1 VTRQLQTTRLSLTPV
16 SLDDAPFIQAEF
28 PHWDIVEF
36 MNNRVPWPYP
46 EDGAVTF
53 LRDVLLPQIARG
65 EGHAWIMRLRD
76 AAATPIGMINLRIGT
91 DENRGFWVARA
102 RQRRG
107 YITEAADAVTDYYFN
122 VLDQPELRV
131 AKAVDNAA
139 SRAISVRQGMR
150 LISTEAR
157 DYVSGR
163 HKTEIWTI
171 TRNEWQDRPRQKR
184 RRIQVS

>member
-1 VTRQLQTTRLSLTPV
+1 MTTPTLETARLQLTPV

-36 MNNRVPWPYP
+36 MNTRVPWPYP

-65 EGHAWIMRLRD
+65 EGHAWIIRLRD
-76 AAATPIGMINLRIGT
+76 AAATPIGMISLRVGT

-102 RQRRG
+102 HQRRG

-131 AKAVDNAA
+131 AKAADNTA
-139 SRAISVRQGMR
+139 SRAISARQGMR
-150 LISTEAR
+150 LISTEDR

-184 RRIQVS
+184 Q